1 VGSGLVQ
8 DVGFRRMIAVEPA
21 VIVGL
26 LVVAGLFTYVPL
38 GSSGWERVAY
48 NAVLLATI
56 AGVLARG
63 IREGRP
69 WMVNMA
75 VTFIAFEAVAR
86 YVDSFWGYLG
96 RSAAFLVSGVL
107 LLAGGWLLERQR
119 RLWLTL
125 LRRREARA

>member
-1 VGSGLVQ
+1 
-8 DVGFRRMIAVEPA
+8 
-21 VIVGL
+21 
-26 LVVAGLFTYVPL
+26 
-38 GSSGWERVAY
+38 
-48 NAVLLATI
+48 
-56 AGVLARG
+56 
-63 IREGRP
+63 
-69 WMVNMA
+69 MVNMA

-107 LLAGGWLLERQR
+107 LLTGGWLLERQR